1 MGYFDLG
8 SYHRPVSTKSEG
20 AQTWFDRGLIWS
32 YGFNHDE
39 AAVCFDSALKADP
52 ECIMA
57 LWGIAYSLGP
67 NYNKPWEMFDEDEIT
82 KNTNR
87 SKAAISKAK
96 DIAPSSNLT
105 EVERALINAIQF
117 RYQDDSKD
125 RSTWNA
131 DYAQAMEGVYQQFGD
146 DLDVAAL
153 YADALMNLTP
163 WGLWDLHTGQPAEGS
178 RTLDAKAVLDRAIG
192 QEGGIEHPGLLHLYI
207 HMIEMS
213 PRPEDGLLAA
223 DALRG
228 LVPDAGH
235 LQHMPTH
242 LDVYVKAEQ
251 SPDAR
256 RS

>member
-1 MGYFDLG
+1 
-8 SYHRPVSTKSEG
+8 
-20 AQTWFDRGLIWS
+20 
-32 YGFNHDE
+32 
-39 AAVCFDSALKADP
+39 
-52 ECIMA
+52 
-57 LWGIAYSLGP
+57 
-67 NYNKPWEMFDEDEIT
+67 MFDEDEIT

-251 SPDAR
+251 SPDTR